1 LETDISINPS
11 ILFET
16 TVATSLL
23 SLCSI
28 RLGDSIEK
36 INSSGIIS
44 TGMDKPPANATSTS
58 WRDGKTFYTVD
69 GREIEFKLKDRITSV
84 FKNDGW
90 IFMETGARYRI
101 KEKIVVEFA
110 ILDNLLEVYKK
121 IPKNEIERKFGKADK
136 IKENY
141 EDYDGTLFD
150 THYIYYG
157 RQLRIRFQDW
167 DKEIFL
173 INIGESLTDY

>member
-1 LETDISINPS
+1 METDISINPS
-11 ILFET
+11 ILFDT
-16 TVATSLL
+16 TIPTSHI
-23 SLCSI
+23 SLYNI

-36 INSSGIIS
+36 INYSGIVS
-44 TGMDKPPANATSTS
+44 TGLEKLPANATSTS
-58 WRDGKTFYTVD
+58 WCDGKRFYTVD
-69 GREIEFKLKDRITSV
+69 GKEIEFELKNRITSV
-84 FKNDGW
+84 FENDGW
-90 IFMETGARYRI
+90 LFMDTGARYRI

-136 IKENY
+136 IKEDY
-141 EDYDGTLFD
+141 ENYDGTLFD

-167 DKEIFL
+167 HKEIYL